1 MTNVL
6 LFAAS
11 RADRFSFAV
20 IPYTPG
26 ARTIRAPD
34 SA

>member
-6 LFAAS
+6 LFAAYP
-11 RADRFSFAV
+11 RGRLSFAV